1 MDMTIEGEATK
12 AAGETKEARIKATY
26 TQVEAM
32 EASNKEMEATYA
44 LGVKAKAIG
53 EAKKITSC

>member
-1 MDMTIEGEATK
+1 
-12 AAGETKEARIKATY
+12 
-26 TQVEAM
+26 M